1 METSAMVMIGFCWLL
16 IIGMMLLQFALPVYL
31 LYKLVKAIARY
42 ARTGKLPWQRDE
54 LPPQAG
60 EPATLK
66 QAMDRARETAV
77 KAETAAA
84 EARKAGPAVV
94 VAGEESAAAR
104 AARAEEEVRLAES
117 LLKRKRDELAA
128 AMKEQGKLDRLALV
142 YYVEASLRE
151 GCAADAVA
159 GALKAKGWPE
169 ADITAAFQACG
180 ATI

>member
-1 METSAMVMIGFCWLL
+1 MESIAMLGFCLL
-16 IIGMMLLQFALPVYL
+16 MLAVMVLLQVALPIFL
-31 LYKLVKAIARY
+31 IYKLAAAVIRY
-42 ARTGKLPWQRDE
+42 SRTGKLPWQRDE

-66 QAMDRARETAV
+66 QALDRARETAV

-84 EARKAGPAVV
+84 QARRPEPAV

-117 LLKRKRDELAA
+117 LLKRKRDELAS

-180 ATI
+180 AAI

>member
-1 METSAMVMIGFCWLL
+1 MAVIGFC
-16 IIGMMLLQFALPVYL
+16 MLMVLAMAVVQFALPIFII
-31 LYKLVKAIARY
+31 YKLVKAVTRY

-54 LPPQAG
+54 LSPQAG

-66 QAMDRARETAV
+66 QALDRARETAV

-84 EARKAGPAVV
+84 EARKAGPAAV

-117 LLKRKRDELAA
+117 LLRRKRDELAA

-151 GCAADAVA
+151 GCAAGDVA

-169 ADITAAFQACG
+169 ADIAAALQACG
-180 ATI
+180 ATL

>member
-1 METSAMVMIGFCWLL
+1 MAVIGFC
-16 IIGMMLLQFALPVYL
+16 MLMVLAMAVVQFALPIFII
-31 LYKLVKAIARY
+31 YKLVKAVTRY

-54 LPPQAG
+54 LSPQAG

-66 QAMDRARETAV
+66 QALDRARETAV

-84 EARKAGPAVV
+84 AAKRPETAVV
-94 VAGEESAAAR
+94 ASEESASAR

-117 LLKRKRDELAA
+117 LLKRKRDELAS

-151 GCAADAVA
+151 GCAAGDVA

-180 ATI
+180 AAV